1 MAQNI
6 HLEHVEDS
14 ILTGDLS
21 VLDWFSDPDS
31 IISTKIDGSPSL
43 VWGTNPANGK
53 WFVATKSAFNKVKIK
68 IAHSHREIDKFYE
81 GRVADI
87 LHLCFKYLPR
97 TKTIVQGDWIGV
109 GGSDTYRP
117 NTLTYVFP
125 EFISQDIIVA
135 PHTVYSGGNDLRE
148 VDAYPLVLDL
158 PSTQNCLFI
167 QPEVELNPHRED
179 LADVAAFARQM
190 STLCDFVSAHKATQ
204 IKKAINAC
212 IREGKPI
219 DEDEIAEKC
228 ECDIN
233 LLRLWKLV
241 ASMKNDLFSFIE
253 ETDDIACMI
262 GNEFVCHEGYVIT
275 NQFGTFKVVDREV
288 FSAANFNLEKT
299 WC

>member
-1 MAQNI
+1 
-6 HLEHVEDS
+6 
-14 ILTGDLS
+14 
-21 VLDWFSDPDS
+21 
-31 IISTKIDGSPSL
+31 
-43 VWGTNPANGK
+43 
-53 WFVATKSAFNKVKIK
+53 
-68 IAHSHREIDKFYE
+68 
-81 GRVADI
+81 
-87 LHLCFKYLPR
+87 
-97 TKTIVQGDWIGV
+97 
-109 GGSDTYRP
+109 
-117 NTLTYVFP
+117 
-125 EFISQDIIVA
+125 
-135 PHTVYSGGNDLRE
+135 LRE

-190 STLCDFVSAHKATQ
+190 STLCNFVSAHKATQ